1 MSKNTNISPDSNQNY
16 LSELIFAKLNK
27 ILAQQDRI
35 ELQNKERFDRIEA
48 YLGMSDREKN
58 KPIFYTTEQVMEMLD
73 VSRNTLLSYR
83 KKGILGYIK
92 PGKKVL
98 YSIDNINKIIE
109 LRNKTA

>member
-1 MSKNTNISPDSNQNY
+1 MSKNTNISPDNY
-16 LSELIFAKLNK
+16 QTYLNELIIANQKK
-27 ILAQQDRI
+27 ILAQLDRI
-35 ELQNKERFDRIEA
+35 EREQTERFDRIEA
-48 YLGMSDREKN
+48 YVGMSDREKN

-83 KKGILGYIK
+83 KKGILDYIK

-109 LRNKTA
+109 LRNKIA